1 MRIPWRF
8 GSQWAWRGIVALCL
22 VVVAAA
28 ALQLVGVLPKINP
41 FGTDTVDRSQ
51 PALLR
56 SIRELSQ
63 YHAAAGDYQVVIDI
77 EKDVRYVPAVL
88 AGQRTLFVSMGTVN
102 AYVDFSGL
110 ADGAMTVSQDR
121 KVVELKLPKPVL
133 DKPNLDHQRSY
144 VFAQER
150 GLFDRLAGVVQTADQ
165 QPFYIAAEQ
174 KIADA
179 AKESGLEAKAE
190 ENTRKMLEGMLKAL
204 GFEVHFLNAS
214 RP

>member
-28 ALQLVGVLPKINP
+28 ALQLVGVLPKLNP
-41 FGTDTVDRSQ
+41 FGTDTIDRSQ

-56 SIRELSQ
+56 SLRDLSQ

-77 EKDVRYVPAVL
+77 EKDVRYVPDVL

-110 ADGAMTVSQDR
+110 TEMKVSEDR
-121 KVVELKLPKPVL
+121 KVVELKLPKPQL
-133 DKPNLDHQRSY
+133 DKPNLDQERSY

-150 GLFDRLAGVVQTADQ
+150 GLFDRLASVVRTADQ
-165 QPFYIAAEQ
+165 QPFYVAAEQ

-179 AKESGLEAKAE
+179 AKESGLAAKAE

-204 GFEVHFLNAS
+204 GFEVHFLDAAQ
-214 RP
+214 P